1 MMTSRSEYRLILRQ
15 DNADF
20 RLTPMGYELGLISK
34 ERYDAMTEKYRQVA
48 QEKKR
53 VEKTTLAPSPAL
65 NRYLETQGTAP
76 LSTGCKVAD
85 LVRRPQLRY
94 EGLRAYDPTRPAL
107 PAVIGEQ
114 VEIQIKYDGY
124 IEKQMAQIARM
135 PKAGKSGAAGGLGLY
150 RHSGTA
156 AGGGGKAERPPSPE
170 SGTGEPDLRCV
181 AGGCVRPH
189 GLGEQQRKGAGIME
203 YESAKALFAAAGM
216 PLYEQQYCQLQAYL
230 KTLAETNEKMNLTA
244 ITEPAEVWAKHF
256 LDSAALLCH
265 AKLPTGASCIDVGT
279 GAGFPAMVLAVLRPD
294 VQFTLLDSLQKRVCF
309 LEQTAQLLGLGNVR
323 CIHARAEEAARQPE
337 LREQFDFAT
346 ARAVA
351 ALPVLAEY
359 CLPFV
364 RVGGVF
370 AAMKG
375 PSESVEPAEQ
385 AIVTLGGGTV
395 QVTDT
400 RWNRRAHASGAGGEV
415 PPDTGEVP
423 PPEQTDPAEAA
434 GLKISQKLTGCP
446 KKCRRMPSAFSEV
459 RRNLPKKRHFSEKPH
474 FFSLEAISE
483 ICYNRRY
490 GKQFRL
496 TALCGIARDSF
507 SEKGSYYGTDF

>member
-1 MMTSRSEYRLILRQ
+1 
-15 DNADF
+15 
-20 RLTPMGYELGLISK
+20 
-34 ERYDAMTEKYRQVA
+34 
-48 QEKKR
+48 
-53 VEKTTLAPSPAL
+53 
-65 NRYLETQGTAP
+65 
-76 LSTGCKVAD
+76 
-85 LVRRPQLRY
+85 
-94 EGLRAYDPTRPAL
+94 
-107 PAVIGEQ
+107 
-114 VEIQIKYDGY
+114 
-124 IEKQMAQIARM
+124 
-135 PKAGKSGAAGGLGLY
+135 
-150 RHSGTA
+150 
-156 AGGGGKAERPPSPE
+156 
-170 SGTGEPDLRCV
+170 
-181 AGGCVRPH
+181 
-189 GLGEQQRKGAGIME
+189 ME

-216 PLYEQQYCQLQAYL
+216 PLYEQQYRQLQAYL

-395 QVTDT
+395 QVTDYT
-400 RWNRRAHASGAGGEV
+400 LEQAGARRLVRVE
-415 PPDTGEVP
+415 
-423 PPEQTDPAEAA
+423 
-434 GLKISQKLTGCP
+434 
-446 KKCRRMPSAFSEV
+446 KCRPTPEKYP
-459 RRNLPKKRHFSEKPH
+459 RRSKQIQQKP
-474 FFSLEAISE
+474 L
-483 ICYNRRY
+483 
-490 GKQFRL
+490 G
-496 TALCGIARDSF
+496 
-507 SEKGSYYGTDF
+507 

>member
-1 MMTSRSEYRLILRQ
+1 
-15 DNADF
+15 
-20 RLTPMGYELGLISK
+20 
-34 ERYDAMTEKYRQVA
+34 
-48 QEKKR
+48 
-53 VEKTTLAPSPAL
+53 
-65 NRYLETQGTAP
+65 
-76 LSTGCKVAD
+76 
-85 LVRRPQLRY
+85 
-94 EGLRAYDPTRPAL
+94 
-107 PAVIGEQ
+107 
-114 VEIQIKYDGY
+114 
-124 IEKQMAQIARM
+124 
-135 PKAGKSGAAGGLGLY
+135 
-150 RHSGTA
+150 
-156 AGGGGKAERPPSPE
+156 
-170 SGTGEPDLRCV
+170 
-181 AGGCVRPH
+181 
-189 GLGEQQRKGAGIME
+189 ME

-294 VQFTLLDSLQKRVCF
+294 VQFTLLDSLQKRVRF

-375 PSESVEPAEQ
+375 PSEPVEPAEQ

-395 QVTDT
+395 QVTDYTLEQAGT
-400 RWNRRAHASGAGGEV
+400 RRLVQVE
-415 PPDTGEVP
+415 
-423 PPEQTDPAEAA
+423 
-434 GLKISQKLTGCP
+434 
-446 KKCRRMPSAFSEV
+446 KCRPTPEKYP
-459 RRNLPKKRHFSEKPH
+459 RRSKQIQQKP
-474 FFSLEAISE
+474 L
-483 ICYNRRY
+483 
-490 GKQFRL
+490 G
-496 TALCGIARDSF
+496 
-507 SEKGSYYGTDF
+507 

>member
-1 MMTSRSEYRLILRQ
+1 
-15 DNADF
+15 
-20 RLTPMGYELGLISK
+20 
-34 ERYDAMTEKYRQVA
+34 
-48 QEKKR
+48 
-53 VEKTTLAPSPAL
+53 
-65 NRYLETQGTAP
+65 
-76 LSTGCKVAD
+76 
-85 LVRRPQLRY
+85 
-94 EGLRAYDPTRPAL
+94 
-107 PAVIGEQ
+107 
-114 VEIQIKYDGY
+114 
-124 IEKQMAQIARM
+124 
-135 PKAGKSGAAGGLGLY
+135 
-150 RHSGTA
+150 
-156 AGGGGKAERPPSPE
+156 
-170 SGTGEPDLRCV
+170 
-181 AGGCVRPH
+181 
-189 GLGEQQRKGAGIME
+189 ME

-230 KTLAETNEKMNLTA
+230 KTLVETNEKMNLTA

-294 VQFTLLDSLQKRVCF
+294 VQFTLLDSLQKRVRF

-395 QVTDT
+395 QVTDYT
-400 RWNRRAHASGAGGEV
+400 LEQAGARRLVRVE
-415 PPDTGEVP
+415 
-423 PPEQTDPAEAA
+423 
-434 GLKISQKLTGCP
+434 
-446 KKCRRMPSAFSEV
+446 KCRPTPEKYP
-459 RRNLPKKRHFSEKPH
+459 RRSKQIQQKP
-474 FFSLEAISE
+474 L
-483 ICYNRRY
+483 
-490 GKQFRL
+490 G
-496 TALCGIARDSF
+496 
-507 SEKGSYYGTDF
+507 